1 MNILAILVQLRN
13 DLKSWVSLNF
23 EALNKKIDKKSRA
36 RFSRDYHDLYNAP
49 QIIEDDK
56 KELSVADEQGNVIFK
71 LDKDGAHTTNLT
83 LNGEEAASQKYVQ
96 EAIESIDFPE
106 TDLTG
111 YATKEFV
118 KEEVAGLVDAAPEAL
133 NTLGEL
139 AVAIKDHE
147 DAYDALLETV
157 GQKATLE
164 QLQALEKNF
173 NEGAVS
179 EGEEYSI
186 ADKNGLVAFKVNK
199 NGVTETANLKTK
211 ELTIN
216 EKTLDKHL
224 EDALQPYAT
233 LESVKQAI
241 EEIDFPETDL
251 SNYPTKEDVQKSIE
265 EIDFPETDLTG
276 YATEQYVDK
285 KVADLVDSAPEALN
299 TLGELAEAMGEH
311 EDAYDAL
318 LETVGQKATREEV
331 KDLEKA
337 LNNGAESDAE
347 EYCIA
352 DKDGNMIFKADKDG
366 VETTAVKTKAL
377 TVDGKDLATHIQNA
391 IEDIEFPETDLSNYP
406 TKGEVEQ
413 AIADIEFP
421 VTDLT
426 GYATEEFVKE
436 EINKIDFPETD
447 LTGYATEEYV
457 RNKIAEAQLE
467 GEEID
472 LSGYATKEEIK
483 NFITE
488 IPENYV
494 EEEELQ
500 SALDEATKELN
511 EHLTSED
518 EEFQIVDNQGLVAFK
533 VDKEGVTH
541 AAILKIGQEA
551 EEAATKKYVDEAIGK
566 IDFPETDL
574 TEYATKEEVRQAI
587 EEIEFPETDLSNYT
601 TKEDVKKAIE
611 KIDFPK
617 TDLTGY
623 ATEEFVNDA
632 IGKIEFPET
641 DLTGYATESYV
652 DKAIEEIEFPVTDL
666 SGYATEEFVGKAIEA
681 IDFPETD
688 LSDYAT
694 KQNVEDAVLAH
705 KQDTD
710 IHITKE
716 EREGW
721 FDGKY
726 DSLEGAPSID
736 EADDKTYSIADPEGN
751 VIFKVDENGTHT
763 TNLTINGEVATTKQ
777 YVDGA
782 IKQAV
787 DNIDIPEVDLSNHAT
802 KQYVDEAIDNIEFPV
817 TDLTDYATKQYVE
830 EQVGPKAAQTDLDLA
845 NQELGKVKELV
856 GTTSVEDQIEEALD
870 NLETFS
876 GDYEDLINAPDIA
889 EDGSGDMAVADKDGN
904 VAFKVDSEGRT
915 HVTSLAIGGESLE
928 SILESKVEREEFTLA
943 VLGITYGKT
952 DLTPGVSPLPT
963 GHFYFVYE

>member
-1 MNILAILVQLRN
+1 MNILEALVKLR
-13 DLKSWVSLNF
+13 DDIKTWVSLNF

-36 RFSRDYHDLYNAP
+36 RFSRDYYDLYNAP
-49 QIIEDDK
+49 QITEDDK
-56 KELSVADEQGNVIFK
+56 KELSIADEQGNVIFK

-111 YATKEFV
+111 YATEEFV
-118 KEEVAGLVDAAPEAL
+118 
-133 NTLGEL
+133 
-139 AVAIKDHE
+139 
-147 DAYDALLETV
+147 
-157 GQKATLE
+157 
-164 QLQALEKNF
+164 EK
-173 NEGAVS
+173 
-179 EGEEYSI
+179 
-186 ADKNGLVAFKVNK
+186 
-199 NGVTETANLKTK
+199 
-211 ELTIN
+211 
-216 EKTLDKHL
+216 
-224 EDALQPYAT
+224 
-233 LESVKQAI
+233 AI
-241 EEIDFPETDL
+241 E
-251 SNYPTKEDVQKSIE
+251 N
-265 EIDFPETDLTG
+265 IDFPETDLTG

-337 LNNGAESDAE
+337 LNNGVESDAE

-352 DKDGNMIFKADKDG
+352 DKNGNMIFKVDKDG

-391 IEDIEFPETDLSNYP
+391 IDDIE
-406 TKGEVEQ
+406 
-413 AIADIEFP
+413 
-421 VTDLT
+421 
-426 GYATEEFVKE
+426 
-436 EINKIDFPETD
+436 FPETD

-472 LSGYATKEEIK
+472 LSGYATKEDIK

-488 IPENYV
+488 IPDNYV

-500 SALDEATKELN
+500 SALDEVTKELN
-511 EHLTSED
+511 EHLASED
-518 EEFQIVDNQGLVAFK
+518 EEFQIADSQGLVTFK
-533 VDKEGVTH
+533 VDKEGTTY
-541 AAILKIGQEA
+541 AAILKIGQGA
-551 EEAATKKYVDEAIGK
+551 EEAATKKYVDEAI
-566 IDFPETDL
+566 D
-574 TEYATKEEVRQAI
+574 
-587 EEIEFPETDLSNYT
+587 
-601 TKEDVKKAIE
+601 
-611 KIDFPK
+611 
-617 TDLTGY
+617 
-623 ATEEFVNDA
+623 
-632 IGKIEFPET
+632 KIE
-641 DLTGYATESYV
+641 
-652 DKAIEEIEFPVTDL
+652 
-666 SGYATEEFVGKAIEA
+666 
-681 IDFPETD
+681 FPETD

-736 EADDKTYSIADPEGN
+736 EADDKTYSIADSEGN

-830 EQVGPKAAQTDLDLA
+830 EQVGPKAAQTDLDLT

-889 EDGSGDMAVADKDGN
+889 EDGSGDMAIVDKDGN
-904 VAFKVDSEGRT
+904 IAFKVDSEGRT
-915 HVTSLAIGGESLE
+915 HVTSLAVGGENLE
-928 SILESKVEREEFTLA
+928 SVLENKVTKGEITLTT
-943 VLGITYGKT
+943 LGITYGNT

>member
-1 MNILAILVQLRN
+1 MNILEALVKLR
-13 DLKSWVSLNF
+13 DDIKTWVSLNF

-36 RFSRDYHDLYNAP
+36 RFSRDYYDLYNAP
-49 QIIEDDK
+49 QITEDDK
-56 KELSVADEQGNVIFK
+56 KELSIADEQGNVIFK

-96 EAIESIDFPE
+96 EAIEDIDFPV

-111 YATKEFV
+111 YATEEFV
-118 KEEVAGLVDAAPEAL
+118 
-133 NTLGEL
+133 
-139 AVAIKDHE
+139 
-147 DAYDALLETV
+147 
-157 GQKATLE
+157 
-164 QLQALEKNF
+164 EK
-173 NEGAVS
+173 
-179 EGEEYSI
+179 
-186 ADKNGLVAFKVNK
+186 
-199 NGVTETANLKTK
+199 
-211 ELTIN
+211 
-216 EKTLDKHL
+216 
-224 EDALQPYAT
+224 
-233 LESVKQAI
+233 AI
-241 EEIDFPETDL
+241 ENI
-251 SNYPTKEDVQKSIE
+251 N
-265 EIDFPETDLTG
+265 FPETDLTG

-337 LNNGAESDAE
+337 LNNGVESDAE

-352 DKDGNMIFKADKDG
+352 DKNGNMIFKVDKEG
-366 VETTAVKTKAL
+366 IETTAVKTKAL
-377 TVDGKDLATHIQNA
+377 TVDGKDLATHIKDA
-391 IEDIEFPETDLSNYP
+391 IDDIE
-406 TKGEVEQ
+406 
-413 AIADIEFP
+413 
-421 VTDLT
+421 
-426 GYATEEFVKE
+426 
-436 EINKIDFPETD
+436 FPETD

-472 LSGYATKEEIK
+472 LSGYATKEDIK

-488 IPENYV
+488 IPDNYV

-500 SALDEATKELN
+500 SALDEVTKELN
-511 EHLTSED
+511 EHLASED
-518 EEFQIVDNQGLVAFK
+518 EEFQIADSQGLVAFK
-533 VDKEGVTH
+533 VDKEGTTY
-541 AAILKIGQEA
+541 AEILKIGQGA
-551 EEAATKKYVDEAIGK
+551 EEAATKKYVDEAI
-566 IDFPETDL
+566 D
-574 TEYATKEEVRQAI
+574 
-587 EEIEFPETDLSNYT
+587 
-601 TKEDVKKAIE
+601 
-611 KIDFPK
+611 
-617 TDLTGY
+617 
-623 ATEEFVNDA
+623 
-632 IGKIEFPET
+632 KIE
-641 DLTGYATESYV
+641 
-652 DKAIEEIEFPVTDL
+652 
-666 SGYATEEFVGKAIEA
+666 
-681 IDFPETD
+681 FPETD

-726 DSLEGAPSID
+726 GSLEGAPSID
-736 EADDKTYSIADPEGN
+736 EADDKTYSIADSEGN

-777 YVDGA
+777 YVDG
-782 IKQAV
+782 
-787 DNIDIPEVDLSNHAT
+787 
-802 KQYVDEAIDNIEFPV
+802 AIDNIEFPV

-830 EQVGPKAAQTDLDLA
+830 EQVGPKAAQTDLDLT

-856 GTTSVEDQIEEALD
+856 GTTSVESQIEEALD
-870 NLETFS
+870 NFETFS

-889 EDGSGDMAVADKDGN
+889 EDGSGDMAVADKNGN

-915 HVTSLAIGGESLE
+915 HVTSLAIDGENLE
-928 SILESKVEREEFTLA
+928 SILESKATREEITLTA
-943 VLGITYGKT
+943 LGLTYGKT

>member
-1 MNILAILVQLRN
+1 MNILETLIRLRN
-13 DLKSWVSLNF
+13 DLKSWISLNF
-23 EALNKKIDKKSRA
+23 EILNKKIDKKSQA

-49 QIIEDDK
+49 QIVDDNK
-56 KELSVADEQGNVIFK
+56 KELSIADEAGNIIFK
-71 LDKDGAHTTNLT
+71 LDKDGAHTTNMT
-83 LNGEEAASQKYVQ
+83 LQGKSAATEEYVD
-96 EAIESIDFPE
+96 EAIENIAFPE
-106 TDLTG
+106 TDLSN
-111 YATKEFV
+111 YPTKE
-118 KEEVAGLVDAAPEAL
+118 
-133 NTLGEL
+133 EL
-139 AVAIKDHE
+139 DDAIK
-147 DAYDALLETV
+147 
-157 GQKATLE
+157 
-164 QLQALEKNF
+164 N
-173 NEGAVS
+173 
-179 EGEEYSI
+179 
-186 ADKNGLVAFKVNK
+186 
-199 NGVTETANLKTK
+199 
-211 ELTIN
+211 
-216 EKTLDKHL
+216 
-224 EDALQPYAT
+224 
-233 LESVKQAI
+233 
-241 EEIDFPETDL
+241 IDFPETDL
-251 SNYPTKEDVQKSIE
+251 SNYPTKKELEDAIE
-265 EIDFPETDLTG
+265 NIDFPVTDLTGYATEEFVERAIENIDFPETDLTD

-337 LNNGAESDAE
+337 LSNGAESEAE

-352 DKDGNMIFKADKDG
+352 DKDGNMIFKVDKEG
-366 VETTAVKTKAL
+366 VETTAVKAKAL
-377 TVDGKDLATHIQNA
+377 TVDGKDLATHIQDA
-391 IEDIEFPETDLSNYP
+391 IDDIEFPETDLSNYP

-426 GYATEEFVKE
+426 GYATEEFVGKAIEAIDFPEPDLSEYATEEFVKNKIAEAKLEGEDIDLSGYATKKDIKDFIKEIPEEYINEQELAEVIQQTQRELGEHTVSEGEEFQIADEEGNVIVRVNKDGVHTTNLTFGGGVAATQEFVNEAIENIQFPETDLSNYPTKE
-436 EINKIDFPETD
+436 EVQQAIADIEFPETDLTDYATKEFVGEEIAKIEFPETD
-447 LTGYATEEYV
+447 LTGYATEKFV
-457 RNKIAEAQLE
+457 
-467 GEEID
+467 
-472 LSGYATKEEIK
+472 T
-483 NFITE
+483 
-488 IPENYV
+488 
-494 EEEELQ
+494 
-500 SALDEATKELN
+500 DE
-511 EHLTSED
+511 
-518 EEFQIVDNQGLVAFK
+518 
-533 VDKEGVTH
+533 
-541 AAILKIGQEA
+541 
-551 EEAATKKYVDEAIGK
+551 
-566 IDFPETDL
+566 
-574 TEYATKEEVRQAI
+574 
-587 EEIEFPETDLSNYT
+587 
-601 TKEDVKKAIE
+601 
-611 KIDFPK
+611 
-617 TDLTGY
+617 
-623 ATEEFVNDA
+623 

-641 DLTGYATESYV
+641 DLTGYATEDYV

-694 KQNVEDAVLAH
+694 KQNVTDAVLAH

-726 DSLEGAPSID
+726 GSLEGAPSID
-736 EADDKTYSIADPEGN
+736 ETDDKTYSIADSEGN

-802 KQYVDEAIDNIEFPV
+802 KQYVDDAIDNIEFPV
-817 TDLTDYATKQYVE
+817 TDLTGYATEQFVKDEVAGLVNSAPEALDTLGELAAAME
-830 EQVGPKAAQTDLDLA
+830 EKGDAIEALELIAGSKAAQTDLDET
-845 NQELGKVKELV
+845 NRQLGEVKELV

-870 NLETFS
+870 NFETFS

-889 EDGSGDMAVADKDGN
+889 EDNSGDMAVADKDGN

-915 HVTSLAIGGESLE
+915 HVTSLAVGGENLE
-928 SILESKVEREEFTLA
+928 SILEKKATREEITLTA
-943 VLGITYGKT
+943 LGLTYGKS

>member
-1 MNILAILVQLRN
+1 MNILETLVQLRD
-13 DLKSWVSLNF
+13 DLKTWVSLNF

-36 RFSRDYHDLYNAP
+36 RFSRDYYDLYNAP
-49 QIIEDDK
+49 QITEDDK
-56 KELSVADEQGNVIFK
+56 KELSIADEQGNVIFK

-96 EAIESIDFPE
+96 EAIEDIDFPE
-106 TDLTG
+106 TDLT
-111 YATKEFV
+111 
-118 KEEVAGLVDAAPEAL
+118 
-133 NTLGEL
+133 
-139 AVAIKDHE
+139 
-147 DAYDALLETV
+147 
-157 GQKATLE
+157 
-164 QLQALEKNF
+164 
-173 NEGAVS
+173 
-179 EGEEYSI
+179 
-186 ADKNGLVAFKVNK
+186 
-199 NGVTETANLKTK
+199 
-211 ELTIN
+211 
-216 EKTLDKHL
+216 
-224 EDALQPYAT
+224 
-233 LESVKQAI
+233 
-241 EEIDFPETDL
+241 
-251 SNYPTKEDVQKSIE
+251 NYPTKGELE
-265 EIDFPETDLTG
+265 EAIAAIDFPETDLTG

-311 EDAYDAL
+311 EDAYEAL

-337 LNNGAESDAE
+337 LNNGVESDAE

-352 DKDGNMIFKADKDG
+352 DKNGNMIFKVDKEG
-366 VETTAVKTKAL
+366 IETTAVKTKAL

-391 IEDIEFPETDLSNYP
+391 IEDIE
-406 TKGEVEQ
+406 
-413 AIADIEFP
+413 
-421 VTDLT
+421 
-426 GYATEEFVKE
+426 
-436 EINKIDFPETD
+436 FPETD

-472 LSGYATKEEIK
+472 LSGYATKEDIK

-488 IPENYV
+488 IPDNYV

-500 SALDEATKELN
+500 SALDEVTKELN
-511 EHLTSED
+511 EHLASED
-518 EEFQIVDNQGLVAFK
+518 EEFQIADSQGLVAFK
-533 VDKEGVTH
+533 VDKEGTTY
-541 AAILKIGQEA
+541 AAILKIGQGA
-551 EEAATKKYVDEAIGK
+551 EEAATKKYVDEAI
-566 IDFPETDL
+566 D
-574 TEYATKEEVRQAI
+574 
-587 EEIEFPETDLSNYT
+587 
-601 TKEDVKKAIE
+601 
-611 KIDFPK
+611 
-617 TDLTGY
+617 
-623 ATEEFVNDA
+623 
-632 IGKIEFPET
+632 KIE
-641 DLTGYATESYV
+641 
-652 DKAIEEIEFPVTDL
+652 
-666 SGYATEEFVGKAIEA
+666 
-681 IDFPETD
+681 FPETD

-736 EADDKTYSIADPEGN
+736 EADDKTYSIADSEGN

-817 TDLTDYATKQYVE
+817 TDLTGYAT
-830 EQVGPKAAQTDLDLA
+830 EQFVKDEVADLVNSAPEALDTLGELATAMKEKGDAIEALEKIAGSKAAQTDLDET
-845 NQELGKVKELV
+845 NQQLGAIKELV
-856 GTTSVEDQIEEALD
+856 GTTSVESQIEEALD
-870 NLETFS
+870 NFETFS
-876 GDYEDLINAPDIA
+876 GNYEDLVNAPDIA

-915 HVTSLAIGGESLE
+915 HVTSLAVGGENLE
-928 SILESKVEREEFTLA
+928 SVLENKVTKGEITLA
-943 VLGITYGKT
+943 TLGITYGNT

>member
-1 MNILAILVQLRN
+1 MNILEALVKLR
-13 DLKSWVSLNF
+13 DDIKTWVSLNF

-36 RFSRDYHDLYNAP
+36 RFSRDYYDLYNAP
-49 QIIEDDK
+49 QITEDDK
-56 KELSVADEQGNVIFK
+56 KELSIADEQGNVIFK

-106 TDLTG
+106 TDLT
-111 YATKEFV
+111 
-118 KEEVAGLVDAAPEAL
+118 
-133 NTLGEL
+133 
-139 AVAIKDHE
+139 
-147 DAYDALLETV
+147 
-157 GQKATLE
+157 
-164 QLQALEKNF
+164 
-173 NEGAVS
+173 
-179 EGEEYSI
+179 
-186 ADKNGLVAFKVNK
+186 
-199 NGVTETANLKTK
+199 
-211 ELTIN
+211 
-216 EKTLDKHL
+216 
-224 EDALQPYAT
+224 
-233 LESVKQAI
+233 
-241 EEIDFPETDL
+241 
-251 SNYPTKEDVQKSIE
+251 NYPTKGELE
-265 EIDFPETDLTG
+265 EAIAAIDFPETDLTG

-337 LNNGAESDAE
+337 LNNGVESDAE

-352 DKDGNMIFKADKDG
+352 DKNGNMIFKVDKEG
-366 VETTAVKTKAL
+366 IETTAVKTKAL
-377 TVDGKDLATHIQNA
+377 TVDGKDLATHIKDA
-391 IEDIEFPETDLSNYP
+391 IEDIE
-406 TKGEVEQ
+406 
-413 AIADIEFP
+413 
-421 VTDLT
+421 
-426 GYATEEFVKE
+426 
-436 EINKIDFPETD
+436 FPETD

-467 GEEID
+467 DEEID
-472 LSGYATKEEIK
+472 LSGYATKEDIK

-488 IPENYV
+488 IPDNYV

-500 SALDEATKELN
+500 SALDEVTKELN
-511 EHLTSED
+511 EHLASED
-518 EEFQIVDNQGLVAFK
+518 EEFQIADSQGLVAFK
-533 VDKEGVTH
+533 VDKEGTTY
-541 AAILKIGQEA
+541 AAILKIGQGA
-551 EEAATKKYVDEAIGK
+551 EEAATKKYVDEAI
-566 IDFPETDL
+566 D
-574 TEYATKEEVRQAI
+574 
-587 EEIEFPETDLSNYT
+587 
-601 TKEDVKKAIE
+601 
-611 KIDFPK
+611 
-617 TDLTGY
+617 
-623 ATEEFVNDA
+623 
-632 IGKIEFPET
+632 KIE
-641 DLTGYATESYV
+641 
-652 DKAIEEIEFPVTDL
+652 
-666 SGYATEEFVGKAIEA
+666 
-681 IDFPETD
+681 FPETD

-726 DSLEGAPSID
+726 GSLEGAPSID
-736 EADDKTYSIADPEGN
+736 EADDKTYSIADSEGN

-830 EQVGPKAAQTDLDLA
+830 EQVGPKAAQTDLDLT

-870 NLETFS
+870 NFETFS
-876 GDYEDLINAPDIA
+876 GDYEDLVNAPDIA

-915 HVTSLAIGGESLE
+915 HVTSLAVGGENLE
-928 SILESKVEREEFTLA
+928 SVLENKATKGEITLA
-943 VLGITYGKT
+943 TLGITYGNT